1 MVNIKTIDKANKS
14 ITLDDENG
22 TVVTHAKFLT
32 RFREF
37 LTHRIAGET
46 LVPADMERFMRRTS
60 GKNLSLLMKG
70 KKMEGYMEGSMDR
83 MLTKGQK
90 IALATVVTVVFV
102 VIIVYVVL
110 ESQGLIP
117 S

>member
-1 MVNIKTIDKANKS
+1 MVDIKSIDKNSKTITFDNDKTIKH
-14 ITLDDENG
+14 T
-22 TVVTHAKFLT
+22 
-32 RFREF
+32 EF
-37 LTHRIAGET
+37 LHDFRSFLRYRIAGET

-70 KKMEGYMEGSMDR
+70 KKAEGYMEGSLDK

-102 VIIVYVVL
+102 GIIIYMIA
-110 ESQGLIP
+110 ESQGYLG
-117 S
+117 